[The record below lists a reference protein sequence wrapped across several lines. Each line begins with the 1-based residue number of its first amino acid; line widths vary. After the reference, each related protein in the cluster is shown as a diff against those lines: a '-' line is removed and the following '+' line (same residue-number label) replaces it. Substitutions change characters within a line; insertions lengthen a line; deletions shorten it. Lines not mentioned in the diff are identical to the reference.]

1 MGDTLGS
8 ATRCAFRFLLFA
20 IALVSAG
27 CSDPSEVSRQ
37 VAWSIVGEWLIADT
51 HSHTTFTDGA
61 LSVPELVERAIAGGC
76 DVLAITDHSDLSE
89 DAATPEYFE
98 AMRAARVRTPWL
110 ILFGGL
116 EWNIPPYGGREHV
129 NLLIDPA
136 QEEQVLTE
144 LVDYTLSHFAFEESL
159 MEDAGYG
166 FINGH
171 KRVHQL
177 FVKRVSD
184 FMQRFK
190 LGEDITEELL
200 TVLKAWLINHIKSDD
215 NDYVDIVRKNLGN
228 MDERKGDGWLTK
240 SVKKFFG

>member
-1 MGDTLGS
+1 MAHIQWSDDLNTNIS
-8 ATRCAFRFLLFA
+8 VIDSQHKR
-20 IALVSAG
+20 IVSYINNLE
-27 CSDPSEVSRQ
+27 DVK
-37 VAWSIVGEWLIADT
+37 DKN
-51 HSHTTFTDGA
+51 D
-61 LSVPELVERAIAGGC
+61 RA
-76 DVLAITDHSDLSE
+76 V
-89 DAATPEYFE
+89 
-98 AMRAARVRTPWL
+98 
-110 ILFGGL
+110 
-116 EWNIPPYGGREHV
+116 
-129 NLLIDPA
+129 
-136 QEEQVLTE
+136 EEQVLNE

-215 NDYVDIVRKNLGN
+215 NDYAAIVRKNLGN
-228 MDERKGDGWLTK
+228 MDARKGDGWLTK